1 MFDFSCHS
9 AVMRAVWGEMCMN
22 LDKCFCFLSLIPKEQ
37 PHNLP
42 LKAEVLPLLCVYFI
56 SQTLFGVVVGRFSL
70 GFRVQLIKM

>member
-56 SQTLFGVVVGRFSL
+56 FPNSVWGSCREIQ
-70 GFRVQLIKM
+70 FRI